1 MVDWEGPL
9 TEAFERATTYLAG
22 LPERRVGPRATAT
35 ELHQALGG
43 PLPSGPSDPRE
54 VVAHLAKG
62 VEDGLLPSGSGRFF
76 GFVFGGATPASLAA
90 DWLTTTWDQ
99 NAGLYAASPAA
110 AVVEDVAAG
119 WLVELF
125 GLPPTTSVGFVTGAQ
140 MANFTAL
147 AAARHEVLRRV
158 GWDVERDGLVGA
170 PAIRVLAGAERH
182 DTIDRALRF
191 LGLGTNCIVPIAV
204 DDQGRMRADALAE
217 TLGSP
222 PTQDGAADGEGGAA
236 GSGVERAA
244 GSGGDGVSGEMVPT
258 IVCGQAGNV
267 NTGAFDPIAE
277 ICEVAHAHGAW
288 VHVDA
293 AFGLWAAVSP
303 SLKGLLDGAERADS
317 WATDA
322 HKWLNVPYDSGLVF
336 CAHPEPHR
344 AAMSIRAAYLIQDE
358 DGERDSLDY
367 NPEFSRRARGIP
379 VYAAI
384 RALGRAGIGEIV
396 DRCHAMALRFA
407 DTLSSNG
414 VEVLNDVVLNQVLV
428 RFGDDLLT
436 RRVVSGVQQEGTCWM
451 SGTTW
456 QGRAAMRISVTN
468 WTTDESDIDRSAAAV
483 LRVRDELLELSGDRP
498 G

>member
-9 TEAFERATTYLAG
+9 SEAYERAMTYLEG
-22 LPERRVGPRATAT
+22 LPERRVGPRATAK
-35 ELHQALGG
+35 ELHEALGG
-43 PLPSGPSDPRE
+43 PLPTGPTDPRE
-54 VVAHLAKG
+54 VVEHLAKG
-62 VEDGLLPSGSGRFF
+62 VDDGLLPSGSGRFF

-90 DWLTTTWDQ
+90 DWLTTVWDQ

-110 AVVEDVAAG
+110 AVVEDITAR

-147 AAARHEVLRRV
+147 AAARHEVLRRA
-158 GWDVERDGLVGA
+158 GWDVEQDGLIGA
-170 PAIRVLAGAERH
+170 PPIRVLAGAERH

-191 LGLGTNCIVPIAV
+191 LGLGTNSIVPIAV
-204 DDQGRMRADALAE
+204 DDQGRMRADALA
-217 TLGSP
+217 
-222 PTQDGAADGEGGAA
+222 GALDADPGRTTGR
-236 GSGVERAA
+236 SGINR
-244 GSGGDGVSGEMVPT
+244 PT
-258 IVCGQAGNV
+258 IVCAQAGNV

-277 ICEVAHAHGAW
+277 ICEIAHAQQAW
-288 VHVDA
+288 VHVDG

-303 SLKGLLDGAERADS
+303 GLRQLVDGIDRADS

-322 HKWLNVPYDSGLVF
+322 HKWLNVPYDSGIVL

-358 DGERDSLDY
+358 NGERDSLDY

-384 RALGRAGIGEIV
+384 RALGRDGIAEIV
-396 DRCHAMALRFA
+396 DRCHAMANRFA
-407 DTLSSNG
+407 QNLRANNM
-414 VEVLNDVVLNQVLV
+414 EVLNDVVLNQVLV
-428 RFGDDLLT
+428 RFGDDAIT
-436 RRVVSGVQQEGTCWM
+436 RRVVTEVQNEGTCWM

-456 QGRAAMRISVTN
+456 QGKAAMRISVSN
-468 WTTDESDIDRSAAAV
+468 WTTGPEDIDRSAAAV
-483 LRVRDELLELSGDRP
+483 RKVFDQLSIS
-498 G
+498 

>member
-9 TEAFERATTYLAG
+9 GEAYERATKYLAG
-22 LPERRVGPRATAT
+22 LPERRVGPRATAD
-35 ELHQALGG
+35 ELRKALGEE
-43 PLPSGPSDPRE
+43 LPAGPSDPRE
-54 VVAHLAKG
+54 VVARLADG

-110 AVVEDVAAG
+110 AVVEDITAR

-125 GLPPTTSVGFVTGAQ
+125 GLPETTSVGFVTGAQ
-140 MANFTAL
+140 MANFTGL
-147 AAARHEVLRRV
+147 AAARHEVLRRA
-158 GWDVERDGLVGA
+158 GWDVERQGLIGA
-170 PAIRVLAGAERH
+170 PRIRVLAGAERH
-182 DTIDRALRF
+182 DTVDRALRF
-191 LGLGTNCIVPIAV
+191 LGLGTDCIEPIPV
-204 DDQGRMRADALAE
+204 DDQGRMRPDALAE
-217 TLGSP
+217 AFAHDTP
-222 PTQDGAADGEGGAA
+222 Q
-236 GSGVERAA
+236 
-244 GSGGDGVSGEMVPT
+244 
-258 IVCGQAGNV
+258 IVCAQAGNV
-267 NTGAFDPIAE
+267 NTGAFDAVGE
-277 ICEVAHAHGAW
+277 ISAQAHAHNAW

-293 AFGLWAAVSP
+293 AFGMWAAVSA
-303 SLKGLLDGAERADS
+303 SLAHLLQGVKQADS

-358 DGERDSLDY
+358 NGQRDSLDY

-384 RALGRAGIGEIV
+384 RALGRSGIAEIV
-396 DRCHAMALRFA
+396 DRCHAMAIRFA
-407 DTLSSNG
+407 DVLRAAG

-428 RFGDDLLT
+428 RFGEDDAVT
-436 RRVVSGVQQEGTCWM
+436 RRVVTAVQDEGTCWM

-456 QGRAAMRISVTN
+456 QGKAAMRISVTN
-468 WTTDESDIDRSAAAV
+468 WTTGPDDIDRSAAAV
-483 LRVRDELLELSGDRP
+483 LKCWKLS
-498 G
+498 

>member
-1 MVDWEGPL
+1 MPDWEGPL
-9 TEAFERATTYLAG
+9 TEAFDRATTYLNG
-22 LPERRVGPRATAT
+22 LPERRVGPRATAA
-35 ELHQALGG
+35 ELRAALGG
-43 PLPSGPSDPRE
+43 ALPTEPTDPRD

-76 GFVFGGATPASLAA
+76 GFVFGGATPAALAA
-90 DWLTTTWDQ
+90 DWLTTVWDQ

-110 AVVEDVAAG
+110 AVVEEVAAA

-125 GLPPTTSVGFVTGAQ
+125 GLPAKTSVGFVTGAQ

-147 AAARHEVLRRV
+147 AAARHEVLKRA
-158 GWDVERDGLVGA
+158 GWDVERDGLIGA
-170 PAIRVLAGAERH
+170 PPIRVLAGAERH

-204 DDQGRMRADALAE
+204 DDQGRMRADALAAE
-217 TLGSP
+217 LR
-222 PTQDGAADGEGGAA
+222 GG
-236 GSGVERAA
+236 
-244 GSGGDGVSGEMVPT
+244 PT
-258 IVCGQAGNV
+258 IVCAQAGNV

-277 ICEVAHAHGAW
+277 ICALAEDAW
-288 VHVDA
+288 VHVDG

-303 SLKGLLDGAERADS
+303 TLRPLIEGIERADS

-322 HKWLNVPYDSGLVF
+322 HKWLNVPYDSGLVL
-336 CAHPEPHR
+336 CAHPEAHR

-358 DGERDSLDY
+358 NGERDALDF
-367 NPEFSRRARGIP
+367 NPEFSRRARGFA

-384 RALGRAGIGEIV
+384 RALGQSGIAEIV
-396 DRCHAMALRFA
+396 DRCHAMARRFA
-407 DTLSSNG
+407 DTLEANG
-414 VEVLNDVVLNQVLV
+414 VAVLNDVVLNQVLV
-428 RFGDDLLT
+428 RFGGDDALT
-436 RRVVSGVQQEGTCWM
+436 RRVISAVQQEGTAWM

-456 QGRAAMRISVTN
+456 QGKAAMRISVSN

-483 LRVRDELLELSGDRP
+483 LQVSRQEIRTVDSSGRP